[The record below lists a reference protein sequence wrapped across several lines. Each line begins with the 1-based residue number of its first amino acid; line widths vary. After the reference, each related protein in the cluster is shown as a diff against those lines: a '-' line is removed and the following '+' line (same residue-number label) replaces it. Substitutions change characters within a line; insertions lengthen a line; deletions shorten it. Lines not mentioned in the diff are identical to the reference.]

1 VYDEKDDPIAVKALV
16 YTPGEIDYVYDYSK
30 AIYVN
35 DIRLDLKNA
44 EVEYKGIASKFD
56 DLEAGQKIYYIYYRG
71 STTPKIAPHAIIE
84 VVGETVTGV
93 LERVA
98 YNADGD
104 VISLVVEGKTYS
116 AITGGLK
123 PADFSDD
130 FIGKEVNLYLDRDGK
145 VFKVELVKAPIADWF
160 VGLII
165 GRSQDVSG
173 KYVTIFTEEDYE
185 ITVAYVYSDEVK
197 VNQAVYAKIYGDG
210 KIYFAGAAADPDTDG
225 RPKSVAVAAY
235 AYQNQVKGLVT
246 KVVGDAVYVKYPVS
260 GAIYKEFVFS
270 AKDAVWLQA
279 VTGGYEVRPV
289 QAQKGD
295 NVKVYVPESSTNTP
309 YDGRIMLGIVY

>member
-1 VYDEKDDPIAVKALV
+1 M
-16 YTPGEIDYVYDYSK
+16 
-30 AIYVN
+30 
-35 DIRLDLKNA
+35 
-44 EVEYKGIASKFD
+44 
-56 DLEAGQKIYYIYYRG
+56 
-71 STTPKIAPHAIIE
+71 
-84 VVGETVTGV
+84 

-210 KIYFAGAAADPDTDG
+210 KIYFAGTAADPD
-225 RPKSVAVAAY
+225 RCV
-235 AYQNQVKGLVT
+235 
-246 KVVGDAVYVKYPVS
+246 
-260 GAIYKEFVFS
+260 
-270 AKDAVWLQA
+270 
-279 VTGGYEVRPV
+279 
-289 QAQKGD
+289 
-295 NVKVYVPESSTNTP
+295 
-309 YDGRIMLGIVY
+309 